1 MTLKFDLDKRTLR
14 KTDDDLQLR
23 RMEVVV
29 DDAYPTKVTLV
40 RGTASQSSLSGVLD
54 FTLHPFMDYNTLL
67 HTVTLNVSGGTTSGV
82 VSFPAGVLPFET
94 VPRSALSQRLS
105 LLVTFAGS
113 SLEVTANPVTLI
125 FLRHA

>member
-14 KTDDDLQLR
+14 KTDDELQLR

-40 RGTASQSSLSGVLD
+40 RGPSSQSSLSGVLD
-54 FTLHPFMDYNTLL
+54 FTLHPFMDYNTTL
-67 HTVTLNVSGGTTSGV
+67 HTVTLNVAAGTTSGV
-82 VSFPAGVLPFET
+82 VSFPSGVLPFET
-94 VPRSALSQRLS
+94 VPRSALHQRLS